1 MRDPAASK
9 GTETPELDPAEPAN
23 RRPSVAA
30 GIESLYDIAVRD
42 GRATSSRRL
51 EALAA
56 AGVAAL
62 AARGHPGAETEA
74 VVEGIGREKK
84 WDLVWR
90 HHGRARLG
98 ISLKSLLRNI
108 PGTVP
113 NRLDEVMGE
122 VANVQLYSPEI
133 VVGYVVVFDRSQD
146 SWSEK
151 HGSTWLEHLRSRLEV
166 LTGRG
171 APSWATG
178 TLEALVLAEVDFSQS
193 PALLSPPGDF
203 ETFFDRLAAQ
213 VRLRNPGATE

>member
-1 MRDPAASK
+1 MTRSPGPDA
-9 GTETPELDPAEPAN
+9 AEPAGP
-23 RRPSVAA
+23 RPTVEA

-42 GRATSSRRL
+42 GRAASPRRL

-62 AARGHPGAETEA
+62 AARGLHGAETEA
-74 VVEGIGREKK
+74 VVEGIGRDKK

-98 ISLKSLLRNI
+98 ISLKSLLKNI

-113 NRLDEVMGE
+113 NRLDELMGE

-146 SWSEK
+146 SWSAK
-151 HGSTWLEHLRSRLEV
+151 HGSTWLEHLRSRLEI

-171 APSWATG
+171 APAWATG
-178 TLEALVLAEVDFSQS
+178 TLEAFVLAEVDFSQS
-193 PALLSPPGDF
+193 AALRSPPADF
-203 ETFFDRLAAQ
+203 DAFFDRLAAQ
-213 VRLRNPGATE
+213 IRLRNPGATG